1 MSHPTFSRSAACYL
15 AFGFTL
21 LLGVSPAGAQTLYV
35 TNTTNISTA
44 QSYSNGFIGA
54 SNTLISVPA
63 GTLGINS
70 GAIVT
75 VSNTLTMGTGTNTT
89 SNSITVSGSGSELNT
104 ALFILGSQSSGN
116 SLLITN
122 GATLRTDLTNASTE
136 TVNVGG
142 FAQASN
148 NTITVSGAGSG
159 WIQTN
164 TSRAVIIGNSGDNNQ
179 LVFSGGSVS
188 SIASSINVGSQAS
201 AAGNSLQVTGAGTIL
216 TNRSIILANGTN
228 QSLVISGGAQVVST
242 ATGSA
247 QLNPSLSLANT
258 FGATPQGHSA
268 LITDSGTTYT
278 MAGGL
283 NVGFQGT
290 ASLVISNGAQVFN
303 TATTLGNSYIGYIS
317 NASGSSVL
325 VTGAGSVWSN
335 ASTLSVGSSA
345 NTNSSLTV
353 RDGALVSIVRGLD
366 IGEITNTVGASVTVD
381 NATLSLAGGT
391 SDGFLVVGRA
401 GSRSQLL
408 VTNGGD
414 VTVSNAIN
422 IGQGTVTVGAHSNIA
437 FVTGSGSSIVQA
449 ALTGSFGNRIGSLGR
464 DNSLVVSNGATVVMG
479 GANSFQ
485 PNQIGWGTNSSGNS
499 IVVTGA
505 GSVWG
510 GRGDLD
516 VGFFGSSNF
525 VSVRDAGLV
534 TNGTVRI
541 GASNSA
547 NANYLLVDGA
557 GSVFS
562 NRISLTVGNG
572 TNTGNRITVTNG
584 GVLHAGNTLDIRSN
598 STVTA
603 AGSVWVGR
611 DRTSAQAINV
621 LNSGVTST
629 STLTVNGTL
638 TAQGNV
644 TLANL
649 GLLTGAGTIT
659 ASNTTIAS
667 GGRLSPGNS
676 PGTITVDGNMTWLG
690 GGNYNWQIHNATGL
704 VGTGWDFLSVTGAL
718 DLSALTSGSK
728 FNINLWSLSAVSP
741 DTNGAAINFDNTLD
755 GQSWDILVAAGG
767 ITGFDAADF
776 NIRTNSTNGTGGFA
790 NALAPGGFFGIQQQG
805 NVISLT
811 YTVPEPSTYAL
822 LALAAAGLGA
832 HVIRRRRARKG

>member
-1 MSHPTFSRSAACYL
+1 MSHPTFSRPAVCYL

-21 LLGVSPAGAQTLYV
+21 LLGVIPARAQTLYV
-35 TNTTNISTA
+35 TNTTNISTS
-44 QSYSNGFIGA
+44 QSYSNGFIGS
-54 SNTLISVPA
+54 SNALTSLTGNLTV
-63 GTLGINS
+63 NS
-70 GAIVT
+70 GAMLTVTNALTLGNVTNTPNNRVTISGAGSEFSAGGVT
-75 VSNTLTMGTGTNTT
+75 V
-89 SNSITVSGSGSELNT
+89 GSGS
-104 ALFILGSQSSGN
+104 AGN
-116 SLLITN
+116 SLLVTN
-122 GATLRTDLTNASTE
+122 GAILRTDLSNASL
-136 TVNVGG
+136 VSVSVGSG
-142 FAQASN
+142 TFASN
-148 NTITVSGAGSG
+148 NILTVTGSGSG
-159 WIQTN
+159 WVQTN
-164 TSRAVIIGNSGDNNQ
+164 TNRAVFVGDSGDNNQ

-391 SDGFLVVGRA
+391 SDGFLMVGRR
-401 GSRSQLL
+401 GSQSRLL

-414 VTVSNAIN
+414 VTVSNGIT
-422 IGQGTVTVGAHSNIA
+422 IGQGASETVGAHSNVA
-437 FVTGSGSSIVQA
+437 LVTGAGSSIFQA

-464 DNSLVVSNGATVVMG
+464 DNSLIVSNGATVVMG
-479 GANSFQ
+479 GASSFQ
-485 PNQIGWGTNSSGNS
+485 PNQIGFGTNSSGNS

-510 GRGDLD
+510 GRADLD
-516 VGFFGSSNF
+516 VGFSGSSNF

-572 TNTGNRITVTNG
+572 TNTGNRVTVTNG

-644 TLANL
+644 TIGNL
-649 GLLTGAGTIT
+649 GLLGGAGTIT

-704 VGTGWDFLSVTGAL
+704 VGTGWDYMSVTGAL
-718 DLSALTSGSK
+718 DLTALTPSSK

-741 DTNGAAINFDNTLD
+741 DANGAAINFDNTLD
-755 GQSWDILVAAGG
+755 GQSWDILVAVGG

-776 NIRTNSTNGTGGFA
+776 NINIGATNGTGGFA
-790 NALAPGGFFGIQQQG
+790 NALAPGGFFGLQQQG

-822 LALAAAGLGA
+822 LALAAGAAGY
-832 HVIRRRRARKG
+832 VRWRKRKKVS

>member
-44 QSYSNGFIGA
+44 QSYSNGFIGS
-54 SNTLISVPA
+54 SNLLTSLTGNLTID
-63 GTLGINS
+63 S
-70 GAIVT
+70 GAVIT
-75 VSNTLTMGTGTNTT
+75 VSNTLTLGNGTNTP
-89 SNSITVSGSGSELNT
+89 NNRVTVSGSGTSLELKT
-104 ALFILGSQSSGN
+104 ITVGSSGSGN
-116 SLLITN
+116 SVLVTN
-122 GATLRTDLTNASTE
+122 GGKLSTDGNTAGGSASSSLGS
-136 TVNVGG
+136 TV
-142 FAQASN
+142 FSSN
-148 NTITVSGAGSG
+148 NSVIIAGSG
-159 WIQTN
+159 SSWMQTN
-164 TSRAVIIGNSGDNNQ
+164 TNRFITIGDNGSGNR
-179 LVFSGGSVS
+179 LVVSNGAFMSTAVAIVVGGATNS
-188 SIASSINVGSQAS
+188 SNNSIV
-201 AAGNSLQVTGAGTIL
+201 VTGAGTVMTNGGFNLRSGANHSL
-216 TNRSIILANGTN
+216 T
-228 QSLVISGGAQVVST
+228 ISDGAQVVANEASAST
-242 ATGSA
+242 
-247 QLNPSLSLANT
+247 
-258 FGATPQGHSA
+258 GA
-268 LITDSGTTYT
+268 L
-278 MAGGL
+278 
-283 NVGFQGT
+283 
-290 ASLVISNGAQVFN
+290 
-303 TATTLGNSYIGYIS
+303 TLGNNALGGSAGHTASVTGAGTALTLNGAVFIGNGGGAASMVVSGGADVVQTNSGVKFTSVGLNAGGNGSSLLITGAGTVWS
-317 NASGSSVL
+317 NAAGFNVGSGPNTNSAMTVSDGALVAVARGVSVGDSSNTTGALMTVDNATLNIFGSDGPLRAGYLGSQNRVVVTNGGDITVTQVIYVGQGNSEVNGSHSNTML
-325 VTGAGSVWSN
+325 VTGAGS
-335 ASTLSVGSSA
+335 SV
-345 NTNSSLTV
+345 
-353 RDGALVSIVRGLD
+353 
-366 IGEITNTVGASVTVD
+366 
-381 NATLSLAGGT
+381 
-391 SDGFLVVGRA
+391 
-401 GSRSQLL
+401 
-408 VTNGGD
+408 
-414 VTVSNAIN
+414 
-422 IGQGTVTVGAHSNIA
+422 
-437 FVTGSGSSIVQA
+437 VQA
-449 ALTGSFGNRIGSLGR
+449 ALTGSSGNVIGSFGR
-464 DNSLVVSNGATVVMG
+464 GNTVIVSNGATVLMG
-479 GANSFQ
+479 GSSAGFAKNELGGF
-485 PNQIGWGTNSSGNS
+485 TNSSGNS
-499 IVVTGA
+499 LVVTDA

-510 GRGDLD
+510 GRGDLEIG
-516 VGFFGSSNF
+516 VRGSSNF
-525 VSVRDAGLV
+525 ASVLNGGLI

-547 NANYLLVDGA
+547 NANYLLVDGV

-562 NRISLTVGNG
+562 NRISVTVGNG
-572 TNTGNRITVTNG
+572 TNTGNRVTVTNG

-644 TLANL
+644 TIANL

-704 VGTGWDFLSVTGAL
+704 VGTGWDYMSVTGAL

-741 DTNGAAINFDNTLD
+741 DANGAAINFDNTLD
-755 GQSWDILVAAGG
+755 GQSWDIFVAAGG

-822 LALAAAGLGA
+822 LALAAGAAGY
-832 HVIRRRRARKG
+832 VRWRNRKKVS

>member
-44 QSYSNGFIGA
+44 QSYSNGFIGS
-54 SNTLISVPA
+54 SNLLTSLTGNLTID
-63 GTLGINS
+63 S
-70 GAIVT
+70 GAVIT
-75 VSNTLTMGTGTNTT
+75 VSNTLTLGNGTNTP
-89 SNSITVSGSGSELNT
+89 NNRVTVSGSGTSLELKT
-104 ALFILGSQSSGN
+104 ITVGSSGSGN
-116 SLLITN
+116 SVLVTN
-122 GATLRTDLTNASTE
+122 GGKLSTDGNTAGGSASSSLGS
-136 TVNVGG
+136 TV
-142 FAQASN
+142 FSSN
-148 NTITVSGAGSG
+148 NSVIIAGSG
-159 WIQTN
+159 SSWMQTN
-164 TSRAVIIGNSGDNNQ
+164 TNRSITVGDNGSGNR
-179 LVFSGGSVS
+179 LVVSNGAFMSTAVAIVVGGATNSSNNSIIVTGAGTVMTNGGFNLQRGANHSLTVSDGAQVVANEASAINGALTLGNNALGGSAGHSALVTGAGTALTLNGAVFIGAGGGAASMVVSGGADVVQTNS
-188 SIASSINVGSQAS
+188 SSKFTTVGQN
-201 AAGNSLQVTGAGTIL
+201 AGGNGSSLQVTGAGTVWSNSAVFTVGAGAN
-216 TNRSIILANGTN
+216 TNSAMTVSDGALVAVARGVSVGDSSNTTGALMTVDNATLNIFGSDGPLRAGFNGSLNRVVVTNGGDITVTNAIYVGQGNSDANG
-228 QSLVISGGAQVVST
+228 SHS
-242 ATGSA
+242 
-247 QLNPSLSLANT
+247 NT
-258 FGATPQGHSA
+258 
-268 LITDSGTTYT
+268 
-278 MAGGL
+278 M
-283 NVGFQGT
+283 
-290 ASLVISNGAQVFN
+290 
-303 TATTLGNSYIGYIS
+303 
-317 NASGSSVL
+317 L
-325 VTGAGSVWSN
+325 VTGAGS
-335 ASTLSVGSSA
+335 SV
-345 NTNSSLTV
+345 
-353 RDGALVSIVRGLD
+353 
-366 IGEITNTVGASVTVD
+366 
-381 NATLSLAGGT
+381 
-391 SDGFLVVGRA
+391 
-401 GSRSQLL
+401 
-408 VTNGGD
+408 
-414 VTVSNAIN
+414 
-422 IGQGTVTVGAHSNIA
+422 
-437 FVTGSGSSIVQA
+437 VQA
-449 ALTGSFGNRIGSLGR
+449 ALTGLGGNVIGSFGR
-464 DNSLVVSNGATVVMG
+464 DNALIVSNGATVLMG
-479 GANSFQ
+479 GSSAGFAKNELGGF
-485 PNQIGWGTNSSGNS
+485 TNSSGNS
-499 IVVTGA
+499 LVVTDA

-510 GRGDLD
+510 GRGDLEIG
-516 VGFFGSSNF
+516 VRGSSNF
-525 VSVRDAGLV
+525 ASVLNGGLI

-547 NANYLLVDGA
+547 NANYLLVDGV

-562 NRISLTVGNG
+562 NRISVTVGNG
-572 TNTGNRITVTNG
+572 TNTGNRVTVTNG

-644 TLANL
+644 TIANL

-790 NALAPGGFFGIQQQG
+790 NSLGGGFFGIEQQG

-822 LALAAAGLGA
+822 LALAAGAAGY
-832 HVIRRRRARKG
+832 VRWRNRKKVS

>member
-1 MSHPTFSRSAACYL
+1 MSHPTCSRSAVCYL

-21 LLGVSPAGAQTLYV
+21 LLGVIPARAQMLYV
-35 TNTTNISTA
+35 TNTTNISTS
-44 QSYSNGFIGA
+44 QSYSNGFIGS
-54 SNTLISVPA
+54 SNALTSLTGNLTV
-63 GTLGINS
+63 NS
-70 GAIVT
+70 GAVLTVTNALTLGNVTNTPNNRVTISGAGSEFSAGGVT
-75 VSNTLTMGTGTNTT
+75 V
-89 SNSITVSGSGSELNT
+89 GSGS
-104 ALFILGSQSSGN
+104 AGN
-116 SLLITN
+116 SLLVTN
-122 GATLRTDLTNASTE
+122 GAILRTDLSNASL
-136 TVNVGG
+136 VSVSVGSG
-142 FAQASN
+142 TFASN
-148 NTITVSGAGSG
+148 NILTVTGSGSG
-159 WIQTN
+159 WVQTN
-164 TSRAVIIGNSGDNNQ
+164 TNRAVFVGDNGDNNQ
-179 LVFSGGSVS
+179 LIFSGGSVS

-247 QLNPSLSLANT
+247 QINPSLSLANT
-258 FGATPQGHSA
+258 AGATPQGHSA

-283 NVGFQGT
+283 NVGFQGN
-290 ASLVISNGAQVFN
+290 AALVISNGAQVFN
-303 TATTLGNSYIGYIS
+303 TGINGNSYIGYIS

-335 ASTLSVGSSA
+335 ASTLTVGSSA

-366 IGEITNTVGASVTVD
+366 LGEITNTVGASVTVD

-422 IGQGTVTVGAHSNIA
+422 IGQGTVNVGAHSNIA
-437 FVTGSGSSIVQA
+437 LVTGSGSSIFQA

-479 GANSFQ
+479 GASSFQ

-621 LNSGVTST
+621 LNSSVTST

-644 TLANL
+644 TIGNL

-667 GGRLSPGNS
+667 GGRLNPGNS
-676 PGTITVDGNMTWLG
+676 PGTITVDGDMTWLG

-704 VGTGWDFLSVTGAL
+704 VGTGWDYMSVTGTL
-718 DLSALTSGSK
+718 DLTALTPGSK

-755 GQSWDILVAAGG
+755 GQSWDILVAVDG

-776 NIRTNSTNGTGGFA
+776 NINLGATNGTAGFA
-790 NALAPGGFFGIQQQG
+790 NSLGGGFFGIEQQG

-822 LALAAAGLGA
+822 LALAAGAAGY
-832 HVIRRRRARKG
+832 VRWRNRKKVS